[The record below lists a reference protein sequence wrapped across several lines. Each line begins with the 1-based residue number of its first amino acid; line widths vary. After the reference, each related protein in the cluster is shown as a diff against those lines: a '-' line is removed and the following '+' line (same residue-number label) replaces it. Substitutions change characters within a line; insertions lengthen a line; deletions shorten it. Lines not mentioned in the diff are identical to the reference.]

1 MGQRRAGVRA
11 ANRVAPGDRRQGP
24 LALFSA
30 GGGALESEGCQGPGH
45 CGGQFDGVDVSEFC
59 LEPAP
64 WPGFQGAWRGSG
76 PLHAPGAEGWL
87 PRVHRASPS
96 SVVRLGLVPVPP
108 PPAHSHMAGAAREGS
123 TVPSLG
129 LQASPLG
136 SGWSCA
142 RRGAQRSRCP
152 AAVTSS
158 EDQWAPVRAL
168 SPAWRH

>member
-1 MGQRRAGVRA
+1 MWLQVTAGR
-11 ANRVAPGDRRQGP
+11 
-24 LALFSA
+24 
-30 GGGALESEGCQGPGH
+30 
-45 CGGQFDGVDVSEFC
+45 
-59 LEPAP
+59 AP
-64 WPGFQGAWRGSG
+64 WPRSQLGVGHWNQRVARGLGTVGSNLRVWMCRGSSAWSLHPG
-76 PLHAPGAEGWL
+76 QDSRGPGEDQAPLHAPGAEGWL

-96 SVVRLGLVPVPP
+96 SVVRLGLIPVPP

-142 RRGAQRSRCP
+142 RSGAQRSRCP

-158 EDQWAPVRAL
+158 EGQWAPVRAL